1 MSEVLLAG
9 ARVQLMPAHS
19 CISVTFALPKMEL
32 TNRRGKGNNV
42 SQQTLDTC
50 VPQSDGSTVQF
61 MHGEIG
67 ESKNSNIYFK
77 LGLLVRASCVHCL
90 GRCRQNEVATFN
102 GLFPSSFYLSS
113 SAKPKLQLAGY
124 SYIITPRSPT
134 HPDRYQN
141 S

>member
-1 MSEVLLAG
+1 MFISKTFALLLAHKLLAVEVLLAG

-32 TNRRGKGNNV
+32 TNRWGKGNNV

-67 ESKNSNIYFK
+67 ESK
-77 LGLLVRASCVHCL
+77 
-90 GRCRQNEVATFN
+90 E
-102 GLFPSSFYLSS
+102 
-113 SAKPKLQLAGY
+113 
-124 SYIITPRSPT
+124 
-134 HPDRYQN
+134 
-141 S
+141 